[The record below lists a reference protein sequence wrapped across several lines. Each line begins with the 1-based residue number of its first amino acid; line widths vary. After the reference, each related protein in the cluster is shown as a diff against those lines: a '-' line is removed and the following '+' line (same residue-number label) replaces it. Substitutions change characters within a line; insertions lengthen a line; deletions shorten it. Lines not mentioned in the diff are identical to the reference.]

1 MVVCSVCRAVKKK
14 TSTSEVSS
22 RIEELLRSHVN
33 IAYCK
38 DIKSHGSTICNTCK
52 RNLFKISKGE
62 TVPAEWTS
70 AVSTTLPSR
79 SSPNSKSSFSKISLN
94 SLSPTTSSSP
104 SSYKIC
110 GICCGKLGKFI
121 LCMYRNV

>member
-38 DIKSHGSTICNTCK
+38 DIKSHGSTICNNCK

-70 AVSTTLPSR
+70 TVSTTLPSR
-79 SSPNSKSSFSKISLN
+79 SSPSSKSSSSNISIN
-94 SLSPTTSSSP
+94 SSSPTTSSSP
-104 SSYKIC
+104 SSTKIC
-110 GICCGKLGKFI
+110 DLCYGKLGKFF
-121 LCMYRNV
+121 YTKYA